1 MFFAINFRFL
11 SRPAQLKGCQILIL
25 NLTSF
30 GRYLDLFLH
39 EDLLIN
45 FVQFFISFTK
55 LVFLFTR
62 EMMMIIALTLKLQ
75 C

>member
-1 MFFAINFRFL
+1 MFFAINFRFQ
-11 SRPAQLKGCQILIL
+11 SRPVQLKGCRI
-25 NLTSF
+25 LTSF

-55 LVFLFTR
+55 LVFLFSR
-62 EMMMIIALTLKLQ
+62 EMTMIIALTLKLQ

>member
-11 SRPAQLKGCQILIL
+11 SRPVQLKGCQILIL

-30 GRYLDLFLH
+30 GRYLALFLH

-45 FVQFFISFTK
+45 FVHFFISFTK
-55 LVFLFTR
+55 LVFLFSR

>member
-11 SRPAQLKGCQILIL
+11 SKPAQLKGCQILIL
-25 NLTSF
+25 NLMSF

-45 FVQFFISFTK
+45 FFQFFISFTK
-55 LVFLFTR
+55 SVFLFSR